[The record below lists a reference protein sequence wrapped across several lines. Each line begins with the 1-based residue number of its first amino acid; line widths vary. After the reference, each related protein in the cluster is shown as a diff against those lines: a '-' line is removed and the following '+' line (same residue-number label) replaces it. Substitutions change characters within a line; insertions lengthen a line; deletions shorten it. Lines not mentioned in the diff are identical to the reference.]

1 MRSIIA
7 ILVVSAAASVL
18 SACSAPQN
26 TDSAQAHPA
35 TQTAQG
41 CSPGEM
47 VNVAGSRLKQ
57 PCGSQPVQT
66 SASLGSNGR

>member
-1 MRSIIA
+1 MRSI
-7 ILVVSAAASVL
+7 VSFGIVFAAASIL
-18 SACSAPQN
+18 SACSAPQK
-26 TDSAQAHPA
+26 TDSAQAQPA
-35 TQTAQG
+35 TQTSQG

-47 VNVAGSRLKQ
+47 VNVPGSRLKQ